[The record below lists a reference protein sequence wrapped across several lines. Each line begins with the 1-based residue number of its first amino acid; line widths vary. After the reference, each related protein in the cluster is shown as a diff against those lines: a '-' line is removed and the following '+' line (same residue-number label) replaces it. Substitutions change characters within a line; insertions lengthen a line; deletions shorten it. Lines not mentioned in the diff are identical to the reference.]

1 MTNVNFS
8 VGKWE
13 ISLELQLLF
22 LTKRKSLSIASFG
35 LSLLSNLHL
44 FEMWKAGLEIR
55 KSGVSSAL
63 CSCLIF
69 VIK

>member
-1 MTNVNFS
+1 MTNVNSS

-13 ISLELQLLF
+13 VSLELQLLS
-22 LTKRKSLSIASFG
+22 LTKRKSVSISLFG
-35 LSLLSNLHL
+35 LSLLSNLHSY
-44 FEMWKAGLEIR
+44 EMWKAGQEIR
-55 KSGVSSAL
+55 KAGVSLVL